1 MASPTPEIN
10 VTPLVDVVLVLLI
23 IFMVIAPQLEGGVR
37 VELPGMS
44 HPDPQAKGLEP
55 LTLTV
60 AADGALYVDKTP
72 TSADALGALF
82 TEVRAATPERRLM
95 VKGDQALSWGP
106 LRDLFA
112 RGQKAGFPGVSLVVG
127 DRQARSADDAEQEAP
142 GGL

>member
-23 IFMVIAPQLEGGVR
+23 IFMVIAPELEGGVR

-44 HPDPQAKGLEP
+44 HPDAKAKGLEP

-72 TSADALGALF
+72 TAPEALDALFA
-82 TEVRAATPERRLM
+82 EVRAATPERRLM
-95 VKGDQALSWGP
+95 VKGDQTLSWRP

-127 DRQARSADDAEQEAP
+127 DRQDRAAGDAAQETP
-142 GGL
+142 

>member
-1 MASPTPEIN
+1 MASPAPEIN

-37 VELPGMS
+37 VDLPGMS
-44 HPDPQAKGLEP
+44 NPDPKAKGLEP

-60 AADGALYVDKTP
+60 DADGALYVDKTP
-72 TSADALGALF
+72 TTLDALDVLF
-82 TEVRAATPERRLM
+82 AEVRAATPDRRLM
-95 VKGDQALSWGP
+95 VRGDQTLSWGP

-127 DRQARSADDAEQEAP
+127 DRQARSP
-142 GGL
+142 GGADEEAQ